1 MANVFVFFADGME
14 EIEAITPVDL
24 LRRAGNPV
32 TTVSITGEKLIRG
45 AHGIMIEADALF
57 EKTDF
62 SGGDLFVLPGG
73 GEGTQ
78 NLAAHAALGDLLTEK
93 EKERKHIAAL
103 CAAPSVLAKLGLLD
117 GKKATIY
124 PTVTD
129 ELQGATYVDIPAITD
144 GRITTGHGPGAAVE
158 FALELV
164 RVMNGALAA
173 EELRKQIVFQH

>member
-1 MANVFVFFADGME
+1 MANVFVFFANGME

-32 TTVSITGEKLIRG
+32 TTVSVTGEKMIRG
-45 AHGIMIEADALF
+45 AHGIMIEADAVF

-62 SGGDLFVLPGG
+62 DSGDLFILPGG

-78 NLAAHAALGDLLTEK
+78 NLAAHAPLGALLTKMEK
-93 EKERKHIAAL
+93 EGKHIAAL
-103 CAAPSVLAKLGLLD
+103 CAAPSVLAKLGLLE

-124 PTVTD
+124 PTVAD
-129 ELQGATYVDIPAITD
+129 ELQGATYLDVPAITD
-144 GRITTGHGPGAAVE
+144 GLITTGHGPGAALE

-173 EELRKQIVFQH
+173 EELKKQVVFQH